1 VVAVAVLSLVACSG
15 DERPARQ
22 AAPAATVADD
32 TPQDG
37 GTLIRRL
44 DVDVA
49 TLNPVLSTSRYDVF
63 LADYLFT
70 PLIYFDRELK
80 PIPGLA
86 ESWTIS
92 DDGLL
97 YTFKLNP
104 KATFSDGTPVL
115 ASDVVFTLRKIIDP
129 ASEAVQI
136 AGSLEFID
144 MAKTRAVDAHTVEIA
159 FREVL
164 AGQFIRFNEVR
175 TLPEH
180 VYSKGNFRNDFATR
194 AVGSGPYRLVRREP
208 GKEIVIERRTDYWGV
223 RPYIQTVVF
232 KVINEATT
240 AWNALKR
247 GDIDETMVVSD
258 TWVREQKN
266 PDLLKTLDFRRF
278 YTFNYNYIAWN
289 TRDALL
295 SDKRIRRAFTMC
307 VPMDAIIND
316 LYHGTARAMSGPFT
330 ADDWAYNPAVPVVR
344 YDPEG
349 AKRILTSLGWLDH
362 NGDGILDK
370 DGKPLKFDMIIIPGT
385 ATTNQFAQM
394 LQAELKKI
402 GVQMEIVLLEGA
414 AAIQR
419 ILGGN
424 YQATYLGWD
433 LDPDPDPY
441 ALFHSSQYPPRGQNF
456 TFYTNPEADKL
467 IEQGRRELDQ
477 NKRRDIYHRLHVI
490 LAEDQPYTWT
500 TQVSVKWALSKR
512 IHGVEL
518 SRGYGLYL
526 WYPGELGW
534 WIPKSEQRRTA
545 VPVQ

>member
-1 VVAVAVLSLVACSG
+1 MS
-15 DERPARQ
+15 
-22 AAPAATVADD
+22 DD

-49 TLNPVLSTSRYDVF
+49 TMNPVLSTSKYDHF
-63 LADYLFT
+63 PAQYLFT

-86 ESWTIS
+86 ESWDVS

-104 KATFSDGTPVL
+104 KATFSDGMPVR
-115 ASDVVFTLRKIIDP
+115 ASDVVYTLRKIIDP

-136 AGSLEFID
+136 AGSFEYID
-144 MAKTRAVDAHTVEIA
+144 MTRTRAVDATTVEIA
-159 FREVL
+159 FKEAL
-164 AGQFIRFNEVR
+164 ASQLVRFNEVLV
-175 TLPEH
+175 LPEH
-180 VYSKGNFRNDFATR
+180 VYGKGNFRDDFVAK
-194 AVGSGPYRLVRREP
+194 AVGSGPYRLLRREP
-208 GKEIVIERRTDYWGV
+208 GKQIILERRADYWGQK
-223 RPYIQTVVF
+223 PHIQTVVF
-232 KVINEATT
+232 KIIGDSVT
-240 AWNALKR
+240 AWNAVKR
-247 GDIDETMVVSD
+247 GDIDEAMMVSD

-266 PDLLKTLDFRRF
+266 PQLMKTINFQRF
-278 YTFNYNYIAWN
+278 YTLNYNYIAWN

-307 VPMDAIIND
+307 VPVDAVIND

-330 ADDWAYNPAVPVVR
+330 PDEWAYNPAVPVVR

-349 AKRILTSLGWLDH
+349 AKRILVSLGWLDK
-362 NGDGILDK
+362 NGDGILEK
-370 DGKPLKFDMIIIPGT
+370 NGKPLKFDILIIPGT
-385 ATTNQFAQM
+385 ATTTQFAQM

-402 GVQMEIVLLEGA
+402 GVQMEIVMLEGGT
-414 AAIQR
+414 AIQR

-441 ALFHSSQYPPRGQNF
+441 ALFHSSQFPPRGQNF
-456 TFYTNPEADKL
+456 TFYSNPEVDRL

-477 NKRRDIYHRLHVI
+477 DKRRDIYHRLHVL
-490 LAEDQPYTWT
+490 LADDQPYTWT

-526 WYPGELGW
+526 WYPGELAW
-534 WIPKSEQRRTA
+534 WIPKDQQRRSATA
-545 VPVQ
+545 Q